1 MGRRFKNLPAT
12 PLSAALKDLRKT
24 AKALLL
30 FSLCLN
36 LLLLT
41 SPIYMM
47 QVFDR
52 VLSSGRAE
60 TLLFLTIIAVVA
72 MAVLGALETARG
84 RVLSRSAIW
93 LERRLAPELIA
104 ASLRVRLLGEPV
116 SAQVLRDLDNLR
128 AFATGAGVIALCDVP
143 WAPIFLLILALM
155 NPWLG
160 LLGLVGGALLF
171 ALAVINEQVSRAPL
185 KHEVRAAI
193 SDREAVDQALKNAE
207 ALQAMGMLKG
217 FLLRWSEQNTG
228 TLAAQLEAGERGG
241 TVVGISKFLRLTLQ
255 ILILGVG
262 ALLVLDHHLTS
273 GGMIAASIILGRA
286 LSPVEQSIGAWK
298 SFVAARQAYE
308 RLTALFTHAAPTQQP
323 MRLPAPKGRL
333 ACEGVIFAPP
343 KASEPVLKGLDFV
356 LEPGE
361 ALGIIGPSASGKST
375 LCRLLVGVWRPSRG
389 HIRLDGADLA
399 NWASD
404 QLGSHVGYLPQ
415 DVELFAGTI
424 KDNIAR
430 LAPDPDPAR
439 VVQAAQLAGVH
450 EMILG
455 FSNGYDTEIGDEGHR
470 LSGGQR
476 QRIGLARALFGRP
489 RLIVLD
495 EPNANL
501 DSIGERALLEA
512 IQAAKN
518 WGATIVLVAHQPG
531 ILRPMDKLLL
541 LVEGQIRYF
550 GPREKF
556 LGSLHA
562 VQSGPAAAPPAPPQA
577 VPARRPVQATDVR
590 MRP

>member
-1 MGRRFKNLPAT
+1 MGRRFKSLPAT
-12 PLSAALKDLRKT
+12 PLTAALRDLRKT
-24 AKALLL
+24 GKALLL

-52 VLSSGRAE
+52 VLSSGRPE
-60 TLLFLTIIAVVA
+60 TLLFLTLIAVVA

-84 RVLSRSAIW
+84 RVLSRAAIW
-93 LERRLAPELIA
+93 LERRLAPDLIA
-104 ASLRVRLLGEPV
+104 ASLRVRLMGEPV
-116 SAQVLRDLDNLR
+116 SAQVLRDLDNFR
-128 AFATGAGVIALCDVP
+128 AFATGAGVIALCDAP

-155 NPWLG
+155 SPWLG
-160 LLGLVGGALLF
+160 LLGLVGALLLF

-193 SDREAVDQALKNAE
+193 GDREAVDQALKNAE

-217 FLLRWSEQNTG
+217 FLARWSAQNTG
-228 TLAAQLEAGERGG
+228 TLAAQLESGERSG

-255 ILILGVG
+255 LLILGVG

-286 LSPVEQSIGAWK
+286 LAPVEQSIGAWK
-298 SFVAARQAYE
+298 SFVAARQAYD
-308 RLTALFTHAAPTQQP
+308 RLTTIFTQAAPEKQP
-323 MRLPAPKGRL
+323 MRLPPPLGRL
-333 ACEGVIFAPP
+333 ACESVIFIPP
-343 KASEPVLKGLDFV
+343 KMSEPVLKGLDFA

-375 LCRLLVGVWRPSRG
+375 LCRLLVGVWQPTRG

-399 NWASD
+399 NWAPD
-404 QLGSHVGYLPQ
+404 QLGQHVGYLPQ

-430 LAPDPDPAR
+430 LAPNPDPAK
-439 VVQAAQLAGVH
+439 VIEAAQLAGVH

-455 FSNGYDTEIGDEGHR
+455 LAQGYDTEIGTEGHR

-476 QRIGLARALFGRP
+476 QRIGLARTLYDRP
-489 RLIVLD
+489 QLIVLD

-501 DSIGERALLEA
+501 DNVGERALMEA
-512 IQAAKN
+512 IQSAKH

-550 GPREKF
+550 GPRDKF

-562 VQSGPAAAPPAPPQA
+562 VQSNGPAPAVRQPAQAADLRG
-577 VPARRPVQATDVR
+577 RR
-590 MRP
+590 

>member
-1 MGRRFKNLPAT
+1 MGRRFKSVPPT
-12 PLSAALKDLRKT
+12 PLTAALKDLRKT
-24 AKALLL
+24 GKALLL

-52 VLSSGRAE
+52 VLSSGRSE
-60 TLLFLTIIAVVA
+60 TLLFLTMIAVIA

-84 RVLSRSAIW
+84 QVLSRAAIW
-93 LERRLAPELIA
+93 LERRISPDLIA
-104 ASLRVRLLGEPV
+104 ASLRVRLMGEPV
-116 SAQVLRDLDNLR
+116 SAQALRDLDNLR
-128 AFATGAGVIALCDVP
+128 AFATGAGVIALCDAP
-143 WAPIFLLILALM
+143 WAPIFLLILTLM

-160 LLGLVGGALLF
+160 VLGLVGALLLF
-171 ALAVINEQVSRAPL
+171 SLAVINEQVSRAPL
-185 KHEVRAAI
+185 KREVRQAI

-217 FLLRWSEQNTG
+217 FLARWSEQNTG
-228 TLAAQLEAGERGG
+228 TLAAQLESGERSGS
-241 TVVGISKFLRLTLQ
+241 VVGLSKFLRLTLQ
-255 ILILGVG
+255 LLILALG
-262 ALLVLDHHLTS
+262 ALLVLNHHLTS

-298 SFVAARQAYE
+298 GFVAARQAYE
-308 RLTALFTHAAPTQQP
+308 RLTAIFVQAASVKQP
-323 MRLPAPKGRL
+323 MRLPQPKGRL
-333 ACEGVIFAPP
+333 SCEALIYVPP
-343 KASEPVLKGLDFV
+343 RASEPVLRGVEFMI
-356 LEPGE
+356 EPGE

-375 LCRLLVGVWRPSRG
+375 LCRLLMGVWQPTRG
-389 HIRLDGADLA
+389 HVRLDGADLG
-399 NWASD
+399 NWAPD
-404 QLGSHVGYLPQ
+404 QLGQHVGYLPQ
-415 DVELFAGTI
+415 DVELFAGSI

-430 LAPDPDPAR
+430 LNPEPDPAK
-439 VVQAAQLAGVH
+439 VVEAAQLAGVH
-450 EMILG
+450 DMILG
-455 FSNGYDTEIGDEGHR
+455 LPDGYEADIGAEGHR

-476 QRIGLARALFGRP
+476 QRIGLARALYDRP

-501 DSIGERALLEA
+501 DNAGERALMEA
-512 IQAAKN
+512 IEVAKS

-550 GPREKF
+550 GPRDQF
-556 LGSLHA
+556 MGSLHA
-562 VQSGPAAAPPAPPQA
+562 VQSNGPQPNGPAPAI
-577 VPARRPVQATDVR
+577 RRPVRAADVR
-590 MRP
+590 TRP